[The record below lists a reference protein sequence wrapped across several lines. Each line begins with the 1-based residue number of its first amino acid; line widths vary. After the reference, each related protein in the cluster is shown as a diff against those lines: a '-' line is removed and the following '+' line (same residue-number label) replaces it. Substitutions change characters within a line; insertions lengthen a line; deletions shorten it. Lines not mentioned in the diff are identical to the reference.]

1 MTIRTRFAPSP
12 PGYLHICG
20 VRTCLFSWLYARH
33 HRGTFI
39 LRVEDTD
46 RERSTQAAVDVIIEG
61 MRWLNLDWDE
71 GPIFQSQRG
80 DRYRSVIQELMARD
94 QAYHCYCSRTEL
106 DQMRE
111 EARKRGDKPK
121 YDGRC
126 RRRVTP
132 PPSAVQP
139 VVRFKTPLEGEIA
152 INDLIQ
158 GRVVYRNSELDDLI
172 IARSDGSPTYN
183 LTVVADDLD
192 MKISHVI
199 RGDDHLNNTARQAHI
214 YQALGV
220 PAPAFAHIPLILA
233 PDGHKL
239 SKRHGTVSVLEYR
252 EAGYLPEALLNYLV
266 RLGWSHGDQEVF
278 SRDEMVALFD
288 ITDVNKAAA
297 AINPDKL
304 LWLNQHYLKQAAP
317 EYLAP
322 LLGERLRAAGLNT
335 VSGPE
340 LDQMAQVQQ
349 GRTRTLNEMA
359 DQSRLFYQP
368 NVTLDPGLAAQHLSA
383 EVRPQLVAAADALET
398 LNPWSDEAIHGLIE
412 QIAARFEMKIGKL
425 AQPLRMAVTGGGVSP
440 SIDKTLRLL
449 GRERSVT
456 RIRGAIEYIDAL
468 SS

>member
-12 PGYLHICG
+12 TGYLHIGG

-33 HRGTFI
+33 HQGTFI

-46 RERSTQAAVDVIIEG
+46 RERSTQDAVDVIIEG

-71 GPIFQSQRG
+71 GPVFQSHRG
-80 DRYRSVIQELMARD
+80 ERYRAVIQELMGRD
-94 QAYHCYCSRTEL
+94 QAYHCYCSREEL

-111 EARKRGDKPK
+111 QARKRGDKPK

-126 RRRVTP
+126 RRRGTP
-132 PPSAVQP
+132 PPPGVDP
-139 VVRFKTPLEGEIA
+139 VVRFKTPLEGEIV
-152 INDLIQ
+152 IDDLIQ

-172 IARSDGSPTYN
+172 IARSDGTPTYN

-192 MKISHVI
+192 MNISHVI

-214 YQALGV
+214 YHALGV

-252 EAGYLPEALLNYLV
+252 DAGYLPEALLNYLV
-266 RLGWSHGDQEVF
+266 RLGWSHGDQEIF
-278 SRDEMVALFD
+278 TRAEMVALFD
-288 ITDVNKAAA
+288 IKHVNKAAA

-322 LLGERLRAAGLNT
+322 LLAEKLRAATIDVAG
-335 VSGPE
+335 GPPLE
-340 LDQMAQVQQ
+340 QVAQVQQ
-349 GRTRTLNEMA
+349 SRTKTLNEMA
-359 DQSRLFYQP
+359 DQSRLFYQA
-368 NVTLDPGLAAQHLSA
+368 NVTLDAEAAAKHLSA
-383 EVRPQLVAAADALET
+383 EIRPALAAVAEALPA
-398 LNPWSDEAIHGLIE
+398 LNPWSDEAIHGLLE

-425 AQPLRMAVTGGGVSP
+425 AQPLRVALTGGGVSP

-449 GRERSVT
+449 GRERSLA
-456 RIRGAIEYIDAL
+456 RIQSAVEYIDTPTA
-468 SS
+468 